1 MAVDTSSRAAA
12 GNGQTESPVPA
23 DLALSPG
30 AEQLA
35 TAIDIVWPEHLRNV
49 RKPRSPQLRNVP
61 ELAGFA
67 TLLAMPRAPAQISLD
82 ASHRLDDR
90 FWIDDGASRSCRR
103 VECSV
108 EMSLRCSSA
117 TAR

>member
-35 TAIDIVWPEHLRNV
+35 TAIDIVWPEHLR
-49 RKPRSPQLRNVP
+49 KIQMPRSPQLRNLP
-61 ELAGFA
+61 ELAGLA
-67 TLLAMPRAPAQISLD
+67 TLLGTPRAPAPAPAQISLD

-90 FWIDDGASRSCRR
+90 LWIDDGASRSSRR

-108 EMSLRCSSA
+108 EMSSRC
-117 TAR
+117 

>member
-23 DLALSPG
+23 DIALSPG

-35 TAIDIVWPEHLRNV
+35 TAIDIVWPERLR
-49 RKPRSPQLRNVP
+49 KIQMPRSPQLRNLP
-61 ELAGFA
+61 ELAGLA
-67 TLLAMPRAPAQISLD
+67 KLLGMPRAPAQISLD
-82 ASHRLDDR
+82 ASHPLDDR
-90 FWIDDGASRSCRR
+90 LWIDDGASRSSRR

-108 EMSLRCSSA
+108 EMSSRC
-117 TAR
+117 

>member
-67 TLLAMPRAPAQISLD
+67 TLLAMPRRAPAQISLD
-82 ASHRLDDR
+82 RRTRRAARIHSRGDDQ
-90 FWIDDGASRSCRR
+90 
-103 VECSV
+103 
-108 EMSLRCSSA
+108 
-117 TAR
+117 

>member
-1 MAVDTSSRAAA
+1 MAVDTPLRAAA

-23 DLALSPG
+23 DIALSPG

-35 TAIDIVWPEHLRNV
+35 TAIDIVWPEHLR
-49 RKPRSPQLRNVP
+49 KIQMPRSPQLRNLP
-61 ELAGFA
+61 ELAGLA
-67 TLLAMPRAPAQISLD
+67 TLLGMPRAPAQIFLD

-90 FWIDDGASRSCRR
+90 LWIDDGASRSSRR

-108 EMSLRCSSA
+108 EMSSRC
-117 TAR
+117 